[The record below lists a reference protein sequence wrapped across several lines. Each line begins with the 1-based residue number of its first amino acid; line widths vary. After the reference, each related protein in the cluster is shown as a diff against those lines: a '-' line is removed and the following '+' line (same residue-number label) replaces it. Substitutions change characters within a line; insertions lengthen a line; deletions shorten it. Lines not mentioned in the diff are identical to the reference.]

1 MIIRKKEHWFKMLFI
16 WRGSVISQLIP
27 RLSALLILSFLI
39 VIFRETLYKYNI
51 HLNPAPFTLFGI
63 ALALFL
69 GFRNSV
75 SYDRFWEGRKLWGSL
90 ITTSRNLTRQVHTLP
105 THRPNIPNTSLFI
118 NYLIATAYTLK
129 HQLRNT
135 DPSEDLD
142 RLLPPSLA
150 IRAKAARF
158 KPHLIIREMG
168 HWLQSARQN
177 NHIDYIAQQSL
188 DSNLNSL
195 SEIIGGCERIAGTPI
210 PYSYSVLLHRTVYV
224 YCFLLPLG
232 LVDSLGW
239 MTPIIVVF
247 IAYTYVALEAIA
259 DELENPFG
267 LLPNDLALDTLCL
280 TLENSLLELDN
291 RPLRPDE
298 PSADPLILT

>member
-1 MIIRKKEHWFKMLFI
+1 MIIRPKEHWFKMLFI

-27 RLSALLILSFLI
+27 RLSILLFISVII
-39 VIFRETLYKYNI
+39 VWFKDTLVKYNI

-69 GFRNSV
+69 GFRNNV
-75 SYDRFWEGRKLWGSL
+75 SYERFWEGRKLWGSL
-90 ITTSRNLTRQVHTLP
+90 LNTSRSLTRQIHTLP
-105 THRPNIPNTSLFI
+105 TQIPDIRNTNLFV
-118 NYLIATAYTLK
+118 NHLIALAYTLK

-135 DPSEDLD
+135 DPATDID
-142 RLLPPSLA
+142 RLLPSTLA
-150 IRAKAARF
+150 TRVKAARY
-158 KPHLIIREMG
+158 KPQLIIREMG
-168 HWLQSARQN
+168 HWIQMARHRNQL
-177 NHIDYIAQQSL
+177 DYISQQSI
-188 DSNLNSL
+188 DNNLNQL
-195 SEIIGGCERIAGTPI
+195 TDIIGGCERIVSTPI

-267 LLPNDLALDTLCL
+267 LLPNDLALDAICHTI
-280 TLENSLLELDN
+280 ENSLLEMDN
-291 RPLRPDE
+291 RPLQPD
-298 PSADPLILT
+298 PPADPYIVT